1 MSITVRAT
9 AKASPLATSFSSL
22 RRAFDAIG
30 LGDVR
35 FHDLRHAY
43 ATRLL
48 ERGVHPKVVSE
59 ALGHSSISITM
70 DTYSHVMP
78 SMSQVA
84 ADAIDAVLGE

>member
-1 MSITVRAT
+1 MNMGQRA
-9 AKASPLATSFSSL
+9 P
-22 RRAFDAIG
+22 RRPIPRSG
-30 LGDVR
+30 
-35 FHDLRHAY
+35 AY

-59 ALGHSSISITM
+59 ALGHASISTTL